1 MTQQLGFMSS
11 PREGPQDL
19 VILLQYIMEVGVVA
33 FLSSETGRNFWQAPG
48 FVLSI
53 QQGVSGHLTSVKEG
67 STGDIFG
74 VP

>member
-11 PREGPQDL
+11 PREGPQHL
-19 VILLQYIMEVGVVA
+19 ILLLQYIMEVGVVA
-33 FLSSETGRNFWQAPG
+33 SLPSETGRKSWQAPG

-53 QQGVSGHLTSVKEG
+53 QQGVSGRLTSAEEG
-67 STGDIFG
+67 CTGDIFG